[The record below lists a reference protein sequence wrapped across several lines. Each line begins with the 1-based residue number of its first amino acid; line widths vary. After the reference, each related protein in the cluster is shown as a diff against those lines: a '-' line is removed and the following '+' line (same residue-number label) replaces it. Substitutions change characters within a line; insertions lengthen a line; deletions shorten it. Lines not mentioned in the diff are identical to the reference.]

1 MEHLPGFAPLA
12 DRYDGFVLDLWGV
25 IHDGVNAF
33 PHAVDCLARL
43 RAAGKRTLLLS
54 NVPRPN
60 EAARALMR
68 RMGIPDDLYTDILTS
83 GEAVRRA
90 LQQPPDLWWAELGKR
105 VFHLGP
111 ERDRGIIEDL
121 PLTKV
126 SQPSEANFVLNTG
139 PDDHRNPTDMAE
151 FEEVL
156 QDCAQHRLPMICANP
171 DLQVIR
177 GGVRVLCAG
186 ALALRYREL
195 GGDVRS
201 LGKPDPA
208 IYQPVL
214 QSLKLPVQR
223 VLAVG
228 ELAAHG
234 YRRSGGCRSSR
245 LLGAERHPC
254 RSIGQR
260 RRRLRSRKGG
270 SARQGGGAVAS
281 CLGSPLRV
289 VICWIHAAR
298 HLSSRRGTHNASLRH
313 SRMRG
318 EAT

>member
-1 MEHLPGFAPLA
+1 MRLMEHLSGFAPLA
-12 DRYDGFVLDLWGV
+12 DRYDGFILDLWGV

-33 PHAVDCLARL
+33 PHAVDCLRRL
-43 RAAGKRTLLLS
+43 REAGKRTLLLS

-60 EAARALMR
+60 DAAQALMR
-68 RMGIPDDLYTDILTS
+68 GMGIPDDLYTDILTS

-90 LQQPPDLWWAELGKR
+90 LQRPPDLWWAELGQR

-111 ERDRGIIEDL
+111 QRDRGVIEGL

-126 SQPSEANFVLNTG
+126 AEPGDANFVLNTG

-151 FEEVL
+151 FEDVL
-156 QDCAQHRLPMICANP
+156 RDCVRHGLPMICANP

-186 ALALRYREL
+186 SLALRYQEL

-214 QSLKLPVQR
+214 QSLDLPVAR

-228 ELAAHG
+228 DALHTDIAGAAGVDIAACWVLGGIHG
-234 YRRSGGCRSSR
+234 EALVDGSGGYDPARTET
-245 LLGAERHPC
+245 L
-254 RSIGQR
+254 
-260 RRRLRSRKGG
+260 
-270 SARQGGGAVAS
+270 ARQEGVA
-281 CLGSPLRV
+281 PV
-289 VICWIHAAR
+289 
-298 HLSSRRGTHNASLRH
+298 
-313 SRMRG
+313 
-318 EAT
+318 ATIPRFAW